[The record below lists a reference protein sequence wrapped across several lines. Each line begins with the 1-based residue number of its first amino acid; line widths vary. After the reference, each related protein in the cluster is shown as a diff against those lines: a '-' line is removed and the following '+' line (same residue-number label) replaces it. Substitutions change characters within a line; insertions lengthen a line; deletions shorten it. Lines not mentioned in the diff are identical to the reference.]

1 MRVLVLFV
9 TASLVAG
16 CAGRSAPD
24 ADPAP
29 AVAATG
35 EQATGGQA
43 TGEQP
48 TGEQPTDVKTIQA
61 SSITGNEPTCTR
73 RPVTGSI
80 ISKRVCQGQNTGVD
94 EAVSDRQIRDTLQDL
109 ERTHTT
115 GGLVIR

>member
-1 MRVLVLFV
+1 MRVLALFV

-24 ADPAP
+24 TDPAP

-35 EQATGGQA
+35 EQPTGGQA
-43 TGEQP
+43 